1 HHQAGTEV
9 STAALETLAQSVIQG
24 DFAQVQ
30 RLATSQLVSKP
41 DAANRTVLM
50 LVADAP
56 ETPIQAEKCVM
67 YLFEL
72 GANQKSIID
81 DSGDTAAHLAARRDH
96 LRLLMLLSFDA
107 KWLQNRRGATPLMEA
122 ARTGSWRCAKHLL
135 HLLRQRQFYK
145 PQAGKPSN
153 SVRERLLGLK
163 DVEGRTAFDLA
174 RINGHSELA
183 NYIKREMRL
192 TELAEQGEL
201 EKLIRAG
208 DWTRLRQ
215 KVTRANCDLPDSSGF
230 TALIRAAQSSNCND
244 EALWE
249 VLVQLGDPTCA
260 ETLSRTCLHW
270 SASSGNSVAAS
281 ILLAAGASAN
291 AREDRSKSTP
301 LMQAALYAPKDTAVQ
316 VSQILM
322 DAGSDWSL
330 KDSCSKTALDLI
342 RSDGNPDLVE
352 LLQKYKG
359 KKFYEEP
366 LKPPHEDPPF
376 MERWDVGDLIGR
388 GGSGEVYKVLT
399 DKGIE
404 CVAKIIKLPVGQ
416 LTADQYAQ
424 DRTKIDKAVKSER
437 NLCRLQH
444 RNIVRFLH
452 IAQTEPATIVLF
464 MELLEG
470 KTLETFINGAPM
482 PENKIR
488 DFSEQICSAL
498 LYMHSRRPPVIHRDI
513 NCSNIMVLSEGTRI
527 KLIDFGLSI
536 ELKL

>member
-1 HHQAGTEV
+1 TEV

-122 ARTGSWRCAKHLL
+122 AARTGSWRCAKHLL
-135 HLLRQRQFYK
+135 HPAEAAAVLQASGRQAQ
-145 PQAGKPSN
+145 QLC
-153 SVRERLLGLK
+153 ERAPA
-163 DVEGRTAFDLA
+163 RTQTCRGSD
-174 RINGHSELA
+174 G
-183 NYIKREMRL
+183 
-192 TELAEQGEL
+192 ELAEQGEL

-249 VLVQLGDPTCA
+249 VLVQLGDPTVQKHYLAPAC
-260 ETLSRTCLHW
+260 T
-270 SASSGNSVAAS
+270 ASSGNSVAAS

-291 AREDRSKSTP
+291 AREDRNKSTP
-301 LMQAALYAPKDTAVQ
+301 LMQAALYAPKETAVQ
-316 VSQILM
+316 VSQILL

-352 LLQKYKG
+352 LLQK
-359 KKFYEEP
+359 
-366 LKPPHEDPPF
+366 HEDPPF

-388 GGSGEVYKVLT
+388 GGFGEVYKVLT

-404 CVAKIIKLPVGQ
+404 CVAKIIKMPVSQ

-424 DRTKIDKAVKSER
+424 DRTKIDKAVESER

-470 KTLETFINGAPM
+470 KTLT
-482 PENKIR
+482 
-488 DFSEQICSAL
+488 
-498 LYMHSRRPPVIHRDI
+498 
-513 NCSNIMVLSEGTRI
+513 
-527 KLIDFGLSI
+527 
-536 ELKL
+536 